1 MLKPTLHKLNTSLIS
16 DYISK
21 MLESKNL
28 VQSVFS
34 KSFEGEPV
42 IVRSPGRVNLIGEHT
57 DYNMGYVLPAAIN
70 KAAYIA
76 ISKRKDNEIHL
87 VAADLDETYQTTIEE
102 LSYSDKGW
110 PNYVL
115 CVVDQILKLNKK
127 LGGFNAVISG
137 DVPLGAGMSSSAAL
151 ECATAFALNNIYNL
165 HLERMDIVKLAQK
178 AENEFVGVNCGI
190 MDQFASVFGK
200 KGHVVKLDC
209 RSLEY
214 QYVPFDLEG
223 IKIVLF
229 DSMVKHS
236 LASSEYNVR
245 VSQCSEGVSIIQKK
259 YPNVLTLRD
268 ATIEMVEECLL
279 NESKDVYDRCK
290 YVVEENNRLIA
301 ACDDLTNG
309 DIEAFGQKMYE
320 THSGLSEL
328 YEVSCPELDFI
339 VKCTKQEEGIL
350 GARMMGGGFGGCVI
364 SLVKEDD
371 LEGIVKRIK
380 EAYYA
385 KMNIGMNVYITQ
397 IEDGTEILA

>member
-1 MLKPTLHKLNTSLIS
+1 
-16 DYISK
+16 

-28 VQSVFS
+28 VKAVFA
-34 KSFEGEPV
+34 KSFDTEPIV
-42 IVRSPGRVNLIGEHT
+42 VRSPGRVNLIGEHT

-70 KAAYIA
+70 KAAYVA
-76 ISKRKDNEIHL
+76 ISKRDDQEIHL
-87 VAADLDETYQTTIEE
+87 VAADLDETYQTNLTD
-102 LSYSDKGW
+102 LHYSDKGW
-110 PNYVL
+110 PNYVI

-151 ECATAFALNNIYNL
+151 ECATAFALSHLFNL
-165 HLERMDIVKLAQK
+165 SLERMEIVKLAQK

-214 QYVPFDLEG
+214 EYVPFDLQG

-245 VSQCSEGVSIIQKK
+245 VSQCSEGVSIINKK
-259 YPNVLTLRD
+259 YTGVKTLRD
-268 ATIEMVEECLL
+268 ATIEMVEECLK
-279 NESKDVYDRCK
+279 NESSDVYDRCK
-290 YVVEENNRLIA
+290 YVVEENNRLIE
-301 ACDDLTNG
+301 ACKDLNNG
-309 DIEAFGQKMYE
+309 NIEAFGQKMYE

-339 VKCTKQEEGIL
+339 VKCTKEEQGIL

-364 SLVKEDD
+364 ALVQTTKVE
-371 LEGIVKRIK
+371 EVFNRINNEYQNK
-380 EAYYA
+380 FGRSMGKYL
-385 KMNIGMNVYITQ
+385 MQIG
-397 IEDGTEILA
+397 DGTRLLD

>member
-1 MLKPTLHKLNTSLIS
+1 
-16 DYISK
+16 

-28 VQSVFS
+28 VKAVFA
-34 KSFEGEPV
+34 KSFDAEPI

-70 KAAYIA
+70 KAAYVA
-76 ISKRKDNEIHL
+76 ISKRDDQEIHL
-87 VAADLDETYQTTIEE
+87 VAADLDETYQTN
-102 LSYSDKGW
+102 LADLNYSDKGW
-110 PNYVL
+110 PNYVI

-151 ECATAFALNNIYNL
+151 ECATAFALNHIFDL
-165 HLERMDIVKLAQK
+165 SLDRMDIVKLAQK

-214 QYVPFDLEG
+214 EYVPFDLKG

-245 VSQCSEGVSIIQKK
+245 VSQCSEGVSIISKK
-259 YPNVLTLRD
+259 YAGVKTLRD
-268 ATIEMVEECLL
+268 ATIEMVEECLK
-279 NESKDVYDRCK
+279 NESRDVYDRCK

-301 ACDDLTNG
+301 ACKDLNNG
-309 DIEAFGQKMYE
+309 NIEAFGQKMYE
-320 THSGLSEL
+320 THAGLSQL

-339 VKCTKQEEGIL
+339 VKCTKEENDIL

-371 LEGIVKRIK
+371 LDGIVKRIK
-380 EAYYA
+380 EAYYT
-385 KMNIGMNVYITQ
+385 KMGVGMNVYITQ
-397 IEDGTEILA
+397 IEEGTQILA

>member
-1 MLKPTLHKLNTSLIS
+1 MRDPKG
-16 DYISK
+16 
-21 MLESKNL
+21 L
-28 VQSVFS
+28 VKELFQQTFNEQPLV
-34 KSFEGEPV
+34 V
-42 IVRSPGRVNLIGEHT
+42 CSPGRVNLIGEHT
-57 DYNMGYVLPAAIN
+57 DYNMGFVLPAAIN

-76 ISKRKDNEIHL
+76 ISKRDDDTIFI
-87 VAADLDETYQTTIEE
+87 VAGDLDESYSTEVSK

-115 CVVDQILKLNKK
+115 CVVEQLQKIGKNV
-127 LGGFNAVISG
+127 GGFNAVISG

-151 ECATAFALNNIYNL
+151 ECATLYGLDQVFSLG
-165 HLERMDIVKLAQK
+165 LERMQIAKLAQK
-178 AENEFVGVNCGI
+178 AENEFVGVKCGI

-214 QYVPFDLEG
+214 EYVPFELEG

-245 VSQCSEGVSIIQKK
+245 TSQCSEGVSIIQKK
-259 YPNVLTLRD
+259 YPQVKTLRD
-268 ATIEMVEECLL
+268 ATIEMVEECLS
-279 NESKDVYDRCK
+279 NESTDIYHRCK
-290 YVVEENNRLIA
+290 YVVEENNRLLA
-301 ACDDLTNG
+301 ACEDLQENKIA
-309 DIEAFGQKMYE
+309 DFGQKMYE
-320 THSGLSEL
+320 THAGLSEL

-339 VKCTKQEEGIL
+339 VECTKKESGIL

-364 SLVKEDD
+364 SLVKEDE
-371 LEGIVKRIK
+371 LEGIVQRIK
-380 EAYYA
+380 EAYFN

-397 IEDGTEILA
+397 IEDGTRVVD

>member
-1 MLKPTLHKLNTSLIS
+1 MV
-16 DYISK
+16 
-21 MLESKNL
+21 ESRNL
-28 VQSVFS
+28 VKTVFA
-34 KSFEGEPV
+34 KYFDGEPLV
-42 IVRSPGRVNLIGEHT
+42 VRSPGRVNLIGEHT
-57 DYNMGYVLPAAIN
+57 DYNMGFVLPAAIN
-70 KAAYIA
+70 KAAYVA
-76 ISKRKDNEIHL
+76 ISKREDQEIHL
-87 VAADLDETYQTTIEE
+87 VAADLDENYQTTLTE

-110 PNYVL
+110 PNYVI
-115 CVVDQILKLNKK
+115 CVVDQILKLGKK

-151 ECATAFALNNIYNL
+151 ECATAFALNHIYNL
-165 HLERMDIVKLAQK
+165 SLDRMDIVKLAQK

-214 QYVPFDLEG
+214 EYVPFDLKA

-236 LASSEYNVR
+236 LESSEYNVR
-245 VSQCSEGVSIIQKK
+245 VSQCSEGVSIINKK
-259 YPNVLTLRD
+259 YASVKTLRD
-268 ATIEMVEECLL
+268 ATIEMVEECLI

-301 ACDDLTNG
+301 ACQDLNNG
-309 DIEAFGQKMYE
+309 NIEAFGQKMYE
-320 THSGLSEL
+320 THTGLSEL

-339 VKCTKQEEGIL
+339 VKCTKEEDGIL

-364 SLVKEDD
+364 SLVKEED

-380 EAYYA
+380 EAYYS
-385 KMNIGMNVYITQ
+385 KMGIGMNVYITQ
-397 IEDGTEILA
+397 IEDGTQILA

>member
-1 MLKPTLHKLNTSLIS
+1 MRDPQHLVKSIFLKTFN
-16 DYISK
+16 
-21 MLESKNL
+21 E
-28 VQSVFS
+28 
-34 KSFEGEPV
+34 EPL

-57 DYNMGYVLPAAIN
+57 DYNMGFVLPAAIN

-76 ISKRKDNEIHL
+76 IKEREDDTIFI
-87 VAADLDETYQTTIEE
+87 VAADLEESFSTTV
-102 LSYSDKGW
+102 SHCNYSDKGW
-110 PNYVL
+110 PNYVICIVEQL
-115 CVVDQILKLNKK
+115 LKINKK
-127 LGGFNAVISG
+127 IGGFNAVISG

-151 ECATAFALNNIYNL
+151 ECATVFALDHIFEL
-165 HLERMDIVKLAQK
+165 GLDKMQMVKLAQK

-214 QYVPFDLEG
+214 EYVPFELEG

-245 VSQCSEGVSIIQKK
+245 TSQCGEGVSIIQQK
-259 YPNVLTLRD
+259 YPDVKTLRD
-268 ATIEMVEECLL
+268 ATIAMVEECLAT
-279 NESKDVYDRCK
+279 ESTDIYHRCK
-290 YVVEENNRLIA
+290 YVVEENNRLLA
-301 ACDDLTNG
+301 ACEDLSQNK
-309 DIEAFGQKMYE
+309 IEDFGQKMYE
-320 THSGLSEL
+320 THAGLSEL

-339 VKCTKQEEGIL
+339 VSCTKKEENIL

-364 SLVKEDD
+364 TLVKEDD
-371 LEGIVKRIK
+371 LDNVVKRIK
-380 EAYYA
+380 DAYWN

-397 IEDGTEILA
+397 IENGTHIVN

>member
-1 MLKPTLHKLNTSLIS
+1 MRDPKG
-16 DYISK
+16 
-21 MLESKNL
+21 L
-28 VQSVFS
+28 VKELFQQTFNEQPLV
-34 KSFEGEPV
+34 V
-42 IVRSPGRVNLIGEHT
+42 CSPGRVNLIGEHT
-57 DYNMGYVLPAAIN
+57 DYNMGFVLPAAIN

-76 ISKRKDNEIHL
+76 ISKRDDDTIFI
-87 VAADLDETYQTTIEE
+87 VAGDLDESYSTEVSK

-115 CVVDQILKLNKK
+115 CVVEQLQKIGKNV
-127 LGGFNAVISG
+127 GGFNAVISG

-151 ECATAFALNNIYNL
+151 ECATLYGLDQVFALG
-165 HLERMDIVKLAQK
+165 LERMQIAKLAQK
-178 AENEFVGVNCGI
+178 AENEFVGVKCGI

-214 QYVPFDLEG
+214 EYVPFELEG

-245 VSQCSEGVSIIQKK
+245 TSQCSEGVSIIQKK
-259 YPNVLTLRD
+259 YPQVKTLRD
-268 ATIEMVEECLL
+268 ATIEMVEECLS
-279 NESKDVYDRCK
+279 NESTDIYHRCK
-290 YVVEENNRLIA
+290 YVVEENNRLLA
-301 ACDDLTNG
+301 ACEDLQENKIA
-309 DIEAFGQKMYE
+309 DFGQKMYE
-320 THSGLSEL
+320 THAGLSEL

-339 VKCTKQEEGIL
+339 VECTKKESGIL

-364 SLVKEDD
+364 SLVKEDE
-371 LEGIVKRIK
+371 LEGIVQRIK
-380 EAYYA
+380 EAYFN

-397 IEDGTEILA
+397 IEDGTRVVD

>member
-1 MLKPTLHKLNTSLIS
+1 
-16 DYISK
+16 
-21 MLESKNL
+21 
-28 VQSVFS
+28 
-34 KSFEGEPV
+34 
-42 IVRSPGRVNLIGEHT
+42 
-57 DYNMGYVLPAAIN
+57 
-70 KAAYIA
+70 
-76 ISKRKDNEIHL
+76 
-87 VAADLDETYQTTIEE
+87 
-102 LSYSDKGW
+102 
-110 PNYVL
+110 
-115 CVVDQILKLNKK
+115 VVDQILKMGKK

-151 ECATAFALNNIYNL
+151 ECATAFALNHIYNL
-165 HLERMDIVKLAQK
+165 SLDRMDIVKLAQK

-214 QYVPFDLEG
+214 EYVPFDLKA

-245 VSQCSEGVSIIQKK
+245 VSQCSEGVSIINKK
-259 YPNVLTLRD
+259 YASVKTLRD
-268 ATIEMVEECLL
+268 ATIEMVEECLI

-301 ACDDLTNG
+301 ACQDLNNG
-309 DIEAFGQKMYE
+309 NIEAFGQKMYE
-320 THSGLSEL
+320 THTGLSEL

-339 VKCTKQEEGIL
+339 VKCTKEEDGIL

-364 SLVKEDD
+364 SLVKEED

-380 EAYYA
+380 EAYYT
-385 KMNIGMNVYITQ
+385 KMGIGMNVYITQ
-397 IEDGTEILA
+397 IEDGTQILA